1 MKIIHTA
8 EYQLQLLPWQPA
20 HSHSVNS

>member
-20 HSHSVNS
+20 HSHSANS